1 MSIMNK
7 VSVKTELDFQKIKD
21 NYIKEPFKYCVY
33 VLTGKER
40 LFKKAFVAAL
50 HSSMFPDEGDSEMN
64 YSVFY
69 DKNDA
74 VGFAPL
80 EVADTPP
87 FGSKLR
93 LIIIYKY
100 NNFQEDFL
108 EYCLN
113 PSKTAIVVLETESSL
128 EEDPIYK
135 YFSKK
140 QGSHNINFIDFPL
153 PDEKDFRGLINAYIT
168 KQGKKISSDAVEY
181 LINNINLDYDSLYS
195 ELAKICS
202 YNDKEYLNVEDIM
215 DFTYVSKNRNIF
227 DFLDAVFERNRKKTF
242 SIMHRLDQEA
252 SSSLTLMMNNF
263 LAVYYMKIFPPQT
276 TLNEISKLTKIP
288 EFILKKKKTSLKL
301 FSLEEVDEIIS
312 KISYLNTLSVTT
324 PANIFKVHFELFLF
338 TITK

>member
-1 MSIMNK
+1 MINK
-7 VSVKTELDFQKIKD
+7 VSIKTEIEFQKVKD
-21 NYIKEPFKYCVY
+21 NYIKEPFKYGTY
-33 VLTGKER
+33 ILTGNER
-40 LFKKAFVAAL
+40 LFKKAFVAAM
-50 HSSMFPDEGDSEMN
+50 HSYMFPDEGDSEMN

-93 LIIIYKY
+93 LVVIYKY

-108 EYCLN
+108 EYCSN
-113 PSKTAIVVLETESSL
+113 PSKTAIVILETESPLS
-128 EEDPIYK
+128 EDPIYK

-140 QGSHNINFIDFPL
+140 KDADNIHFIDFPL
-153 PDEKDFRGLINAYIT
+153 PDEKDFRGLINAYIN
-168 KQGKKISSDAVEY
+168 KQGKKISSEAVEY

-227 DFLDAVFERNRKKTF
+227 DFLDAVFERDRKKCF
-242 SIMHRLDQEA
+242 SIMHRLDQDA

-276 TLNEISKLTKIP
+276 TLSEISKLTKIP

-301 FSLEEVDEIIS
+301 FSLQEVTDIIS
-312 KISYLNTLSVTT
+312 KISYLNTLNVTT
-324 PANIFKVHFELFLF
+324 PVNIFKAHFELFLF
-338 TITK
+338 EITK

>member
-1 MSIMNK
+1 MINK
-7 VSVKTELDFQKIKD
+7 VSVKTEIEFQKIKD
-21 NYIKEPFKYCVY
+21 NYIKEPFKYCIY
-33 VLTGKER
+33 ILTGKER
-40 LFKKAFVAAL
+40 LFKKAFVAAM
-50 HSSMFPDEGDSEMN
+50 HSYMFPDEGDSEMN

-93 LIIIYKY
+93 LIVIYKY

-113 PSKTAIVVLETESSL
+113 PSKTAVVILETENTL
-128 EEDPIYK
+128 EDDPIYK

-140 QGSHNINFIDFPL
+140 QSSNNLYFIDFPL
-153 PDEKDFRGLINAYIT
+153 PDEKDFRGLINAYII
-168 KQGKKISSDAVEY
+168 KQGKKISTDAIEY

-195 ELAKICS
+195 ELSKICS
-202 YNDKEYLNVEDIM
+202 YNDKEYLNVEDIV

-227 DFLDAVFERNRKKTF
+227 DFLDAVFERDRKKCF
-242 SIMHRLDQEA
+242 IIMNRLDQDA
-252 SSSLTLMMNNF
+252 SSSLALMMNNF
-263 LAVYYMKIFPPQT
+263 LAIYYMKIFTPQT
-276 TLNEISKLTKIP
+276 TLNEISKITKIP
-288 EFILKKKKTSLKL
+288 EFILKKKKSSLKL
-301 FSLEEVDEIIS
+301 FSIEEIVNIMS

-324 PANIFKVHFELFLF
+324 PNNIFKAHFELFLF
-338 TITK
+338 TITKL

>member
-1 MSIMNK
+1 MNK
-7 VSVKTELDFQKIKD
+7 VSVKTEIEFQKVKD
-21 NYIKEPFKYCVY
+21 NYIKEPFKHCIYI
-33 VLTGKER
+33 LAGKER
-40 LFKKAFVAAL
+40 LFKKAFIAAM

-74 VGFAPL
+74 VGFTPL

-93 LIIIYKY
+93 LIVIYKY

-108 EYCLN
+108 DYCSN
-113 PSKTAIVVLETESSL
+113 PSKTSIVILETENSL

-140 QGSHNINFIDFPL
+140 KDINNIYFIDFPL
-153 PDEKDFRGLINAYIT
+153 PDEKDFRGLINAYII
-168 KQGKKISSDAVEY
+168 KQGKKISSEAIEY

-195 ELAKICS
+195 ELGKICS
-202 YNDKEYLNVEDIM
+202 YNDKEYLNVEDIA

-227 DFLDAVFERNRKKTF
+227 DFLDAVFERDRRKSF
-242 SIMHRLDQEA
+242 SIMHRLDQDA

-263 LAVYYMKIFPPQT
+263 MAIYYMKIFPPQT
-276 TLNEISKLTKIP
+276 TLSEISKLTKIP

-301 FSLEEVDEIIS
+301 FSLEEVVNILS

-324 PANIFKVHFELFLF
+324 PANIFKAHFELFLF
-338 TITK
+338 TITR

>member
-1 MSIMNK
+1 MNK
-7 VSVKTELDFQKIKD
+7 VSVKTEIEFQKVKD
-21 NYIKEPFKYCVY
+21 NYIKEPFKHCIY

-40 LFKKAFVAAL
+40 LFKKAFIAAM

-74 VGFAPL
+74 VGFMPL

-93 LIIIYKY
+93 LIVIYKY

-108 EYCLN
+108 DYCSN
-113 PSKTAIVVLETESSL
+113 PSKTSIVILETESAL

-140 QGSHNINFIDFPL
+140 KDINNIYFIDFPL
-153 PDEKDFRGLINAYIT
+153 PDEKDFRGLINAYII
-168 KQGKKISSDAVEY
+168 KQGKKISSEAIEY

-202 YNDKEYLNVEDIM
+202 YNDKEYLNVEDIA

-227 DFLDAVFERNRKKTF
+227 DFLDAVF
-242 SIMHRLDQEA
+242 
-252 SSSLTLMMNNF
+252 
-263 LAVYYMKIFPPQT
+263 
-276 TLNEISKLTKIP
+276 
-288 EFILKKKKTSLKL
+288 
-301 FSLEEVDEIIS
+301 
-312 KISYLNTLSVTT
+312 
-324 PANIFKVHFELFLF
+324 
-338 TITK
+338 

>member
-1 MSIMNK
+1 MNK
-7 VSVKTELDFQKIKD
+7 VSVKTEIEFQKVKD
-21 NYIKEPFKYCVY
+21 NYIKEPFKHCIY

-40 LFKKAFVAAL
+40 LFKKAFIAAM

-74 VGFAPL
+74 VGFMPL

-93 LIIIYKY
+93 LIVIYKY

-108 EYCLN
+108 DYCSN
-113 PSKTAIVVLETESSL
+113 PSKTSIVILETESSL

-140 QGSHNINFIDFPL
+140 KDANNIYFIDFPL
-153 PDEKDFRGLINAYIT
+153 PDEKDFRGLITAYII
-168 KQGKKISSDAVEY
+168 KQGKKRSSEAIEY
-181 LINNINLDYDSLYS
+181 LINNINLDYDSHYS

-202 YNDKEYLNVEDIM
+202 YNDKEYLNVEDIA

-227 DFLDAVFERNRKKTF
+227 DFLDAVFERNRKKCF
-242 SIMHRLDQEA
+242 SIMHRLDQDA

-263 LAVYYMKIFPPQT
+263 LAIYYMKIFPY
-276 TLNEISKLTKIP
+276 K
-288 EFILKKKKTSLKL
+288 
-301 FSLEEVDEIIS
+301 
-312 KISYLNTLSVTT
+312 
-324 PANIFKVHFELFLF
+324 
-338 TITK
+338 

>member
-1 MSIMNK
+1 MVSK
-7 VSVKTELDFQKIKD
+7 VSVKTEIEFQKVKD
-21 NYIKEPFKYCVY
+21 NFVKEPFNYGIY
-33 VLTGKER
+33 ILTGKER
-40 LFKKAFVAAL
+40 LFKKAFVAAM
-50 HSSMFPDEGDSEMN
+50 HSAMFPDEGDSEMN

-93 LIIIYKY
+93 LIVIYKY

-108 EYCLN
+108 EYCSS
-113 PSKTAIVVLETESSL
+113 PSKTAVVILETESNL
-128 EEDPIYK
+128 DEDPLYK

-140 QGSHNINFIDFPL
+140 QNANNIYFIDFPL
-153 PDEKDFRGLINAYIT
+153 PDERDFRGLINAYIT
-168 KQGKKISSDAVEY
+168 KQGKKIASDAVEY

-195 ELAKICS
+195 ELAKICN

-227 DFLDAVFERNRKKTF
+227 DFLDAVFERNRKKSF
-242 SIMHRLDQEA
+242 SIMHRLDQDT

-263 LAVYYMKIFPPQT
+263 LAIYYMKIFPPQT
-276 TLNEISKLTKIP
+276 TLNEISKITKIP
-288 EFILKKKKTSLKL
+288 EFILKKKKNSLKL
-301 FSLEEVDEIIS
+301 FSLEEVTDIIS

-324 PANIFKVHFELFLF
+324 PVNVFKARFELFLF